1 MNYVLL
7 RMYALKG
14 LYPTAILGGLINSTA
29 TVAEMVSTMSA
40 AGFLKPT
47 VAVVLLT
54 SVAMFSRNLII
65 LAIFSTSSVR
75 FAVLPLLAMAI
86 IAAAWAY
93 RERKNTENSPT
104 DPKLVLTSPVSLK
117 KVLRFAGMFLGI
129 QILATLAQRHFGSS
143 GLQVI
148 SVLGGLFSSASTT
161 AAAANLVMHGKIL
174 PNEAGMATVLTS
186 IASLL
191 INLPIVQKQVRDK
204 RIVRDLYIASLFQAA
219 VGDHDAGVDEKILHF
234 L

>member
-1 MNYVLL
+1 MIVIVVASLGFVNYVLL
-7 RMYALKG
+7 RMYGSKG

-129 QILATLAQRHFGSS
+129 QILATLAQR
-143 GLQVI
+143 I
-148 SVLGGLFSSASTT
+148 SA
-161 AAAANLVMHGKIL
+161 
-174 PNEAGMATVLTS
+174 P
-186 IASLL
+186 
-191 INLPIVQKQVRDK
+191 PDCR
-204 RIVRDLYIASLFQAA
+204 
-219 VGDHDAGVDEKILHF
+219 
-234 L
+234 